1 MGKKK
6 ITQAVLDAAKKN
18 ADQSTGPRTASG
30 KRRASRNAIT
40 HGFFAR
46 ELTLNDEEKPQFE
59 ALRQS
64 LCSQLAPKTP
74 LQKVG
79 FEEILSCTARCK
91 LALRMEMRRVNR
103 TLDDHSRERG
113 QLDLAEATSTEWYL
127 SGRQGLRD
135 GLRLLE
141 AVKKDIL
148 NLGRIDDKWHVFLD
162 QAFGPVLR
170 EQLTRW
176 MPSNKAAVM
185 AAHQLTLF
193 AENYNMPLPRL
204 DHDRSSGVDGEN
216 QPRVILDPEQSQQMV
231 IKLLDV
237 EICFLSDLWKSVE
250 QRASDSA
257 RAQNQLDFVPR
268 YFPSACRD
276 LHAAVEW
283 YMKLKKEKI

>member
-162 QAFGPVLR
+162 QAF
-170 EQLTRW
+170 
-176 MPSNKAAVM
+176 
-185 AAHQLTLF
+185 
-193 AENYNMPLPRL
+193 
-204 DHDRSSGVDGEN
+204 
-216 QPRVILDPEQSQQMV
+216 
-231 IKLLDV
+231 
-237 EICFLSDLWKSVE
+237 
-250 QRASDSA
+250 
-257 RAQNQLDFVPR
+257 
-268 YFPSACRD
+268 
-276 LHAAVEW
+276 
-283 YMKLKKEKI
+283 